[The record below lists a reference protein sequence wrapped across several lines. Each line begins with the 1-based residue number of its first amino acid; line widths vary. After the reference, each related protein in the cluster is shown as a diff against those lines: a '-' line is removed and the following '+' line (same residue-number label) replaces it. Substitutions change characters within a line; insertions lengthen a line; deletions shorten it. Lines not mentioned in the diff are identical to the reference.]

1 MLSLF
6 AHHAEAL
13 IAIEINGRDYPNGM
27 TEHVI
32 MAAIAITVLV
42 FMGYGIYAGTRDF
55 LRWKR
60 RPAEVKSGSSW

>member
-6 AHHAEAL
+6 AHHAEAFFSL
-13 IAIEINGRDYPNGM
+13 EINGRDYPNGM

-32 MAAIAITVLV
+32 MAGVAITVLV
-42 FMGYGIYAGTRDF
+42 FMSYGIYAGVRDF

-60 RPAEVKSGSSW
+60 KPVEVKA

>member
-6 AHHAEAL
+6 AHHAEAMFNV
-13 IAIEINGRDYPNGM
+13 EINGKDYPGDGM

-32 MAAIAITVLV
+32 FAGVAIAMLIL
-42 FMGYGIYAGTRDF
+42 MGYGTYAGIRDV

-60 RPAEVKSGSSW
+60 RPVEVKVTQ

>member
-6 AHHAEAL
+6 AHHAEAFFMV
-13 IAIEINGRDYPNGM
+13 EINGREFPGDGM

-32 MAAIAITVLV
+32 FAGVAIAMLVL
-42 FMGYGIYAGTRDF
+42 MGYGTYAGVRDA

-60 RPAEVKSGSSW
+60 RPAEVKVTQ